1 MMKFRDKPYSYEL
14 ISWYASGSKKLPPV
28 KSMSWVGKIAT
39 AKVIR
44 GFNEST
50 PAVDQRCHNLRSI
63 SKLVI
68 VPKPAPGQT
77 NDDPGHGFRVCI
89 NALINNC

>member
-28 KSMSWVGKIAT
+28 KSMRWEGKIAT

-68 VPKPAPGQT
+68 IPKPAPGQA
-77 NDDPGHGFRVCI
+77 NDDPGYGFGC
-89 NALINNC
+89 ASTH

>member
-28 KSMSWVGKIAT
+28 KSMRWEGKIAT

-50 PAVDQRCHNLRSI
+50 PS
-63 SKLVI
+63 S
-68 VPKPAPGQT
+68 
-77 NDDPGHGFRVCI
+77 
-89 NALINNC
+89 

>member
-44 GFNEST
+44 GL
-50 PAVDQRCHNLRSI
+50 CI

-77 NDDPGHGFRVCI
+77 NDDPGYGLGCASMH
-89 NALINNC
+89 